1 MLSVRDGV
9 TDDVLE
15 EDLENTTSLLVD
27 QARDTLDTTT
37 AGKATDSL
45 RDIKKG
51 GQARVGQWRSFT
63 HAHTG
68 NTYRLSDTL
77 NVITKNLAVTLSTT
91 LSETLIGEKI
101 SCKFRTRPNELW
113 CLYLATFATA
123 RHCVVLKC

>member
-15 EDLENTTSLLVD
+15 EDLENTAGLFVD

-68 NTYRLSDTL
+68 NTYWLSDTL
-77 NVITKNLAVTLSTT
+77 NVITKNLTVTLGAA
-91 LSETLIGEKI
+91 LSEAL
-101 SCKFRTRPNELW
+101 SV
-113 CLYLATFATA
+113 A
-123 RHCVVLKC
+123 RRRVQKYAHA